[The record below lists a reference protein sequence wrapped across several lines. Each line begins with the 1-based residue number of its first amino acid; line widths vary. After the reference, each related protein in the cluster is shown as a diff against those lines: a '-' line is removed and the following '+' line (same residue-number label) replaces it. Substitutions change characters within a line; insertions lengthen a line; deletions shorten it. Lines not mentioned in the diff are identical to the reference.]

1 MKLWSKLAI
10 ALLAIALVPTVAL
23 AYLLSGAHATELARS
38 AREYRLAAADAA
50 RYRVET
56 FLAGLTREL
65 AEIGSIVTDGEQSE
79 ARRLALVKS
88 KLASARSL
96 DRVDVFSPDGTFV
109 LGMQAEGKASGA
121 AKVPKTLAAAARTD
135 ATAKP
140 GTLHLEQDAKSSQLT
155 ATVAIKTA
163 AGKVYGLLRAK
174 VPLKVLADEILE
186 LGARRFGEG
195 AENIFVV
202 DRQHRLLIHRD
213 GKRLGQKARGG
224 LLRAGDPE
232 QFTRNISYGADVGRG
247 AQRRLAIVVPVP
259 SVQWGIVVQQSHQ
272 LVYAS
277 VTATWRR
284 AGITGGV
291 IALLAIIIGLLL
303 GRRMAK
309 PVTELSTAAARVAE
323 GDFEVRVAPRSNDE
337 VGTLGRS
344 FNSMAGNLQESRDK
358 LIAEARVRGDMSR
371 YLPDQLV
378 DAIVTEDAAIE
389 LGGKRSKVT
398 VLFADVVAFT
408 PLAERHAPEEI
419 VRLLNELFTFL
430 TEIVFKHGG
439 MVDKF
444 IGDCVMAVFGVPEAQ
459 DDDAERAALAAL
471 EMIDW
476 LEAGN
481 AKWAAEF
488 GRELQLAIGVNTGT
502 AIVGNLGSQKR
513 MEYTAIGDTVNIA
526 ARLEMLAKPGQILVS
541 SATAG
546 ELDEDDFELLDLGER
561 DITGREERIQI
572 FELREDA

>member
-1 MKLWSKLAI
+1 MKLRSKLAI
-10 ALLAIALVPTVAL
+10 ALLTIALVPTVAL
-23 AYLLSGAHATELARS
+23 AYLLSGAHAAELARS

-50 RYRVET
+50 RQRVET
-56 FLAGLTREL
+56 FFAGLTREL
-65 AEIGSIVTDGEQSE
+65 AEIGSILADGEQSE

-88 KLASARSL
+88 KLASARAL

-109 LGMQAEGKASGA
+109 LGLQAEGKAPTSDQ
-121 AKVPKTLAAAARTD
+121 TLAAKAKEHVM
-135 ATAKP
+135 ATP
-140 GTLHLEQDAKSSQLT
+140 GTLHIQQHPAASQLT
-155 ATVAIKTA
+155 ATVAIKTT

-174 VPLKVLADEILE
+174 VLLKVLADEILE
-186 LGARRFGEG
+186 LGDRRFGEG
-195 AENIFVV
+195 AENIFIV
-202 DRQHRLLIHRD
+202 DRRHRLLVHRD
-213 GKRLGQKARGG
+213 KKRLGEETRSG
-224 LLRAGDPE
+224 LLQAKDLELTR
-232 QFTRNISYGADVGRG
+232 FSRNISYGADVGEG
-247 AQRRLAIVVPVP
+247 AARRLAIIVPVP

-284 AGITGGV
+284 AAITGGA
-291 IALLAIIIGLLL
+291 IALLAIIVGLLL
-303 GRRMAK
+303 GQRMAK
-309 PVTELSTAAARVAE
+309 PVGELSTAAARIAE
-323 GDFEVRVAPRSNDE
+323 GDFEVRVAPRSKDE
-337 VGTLGRS
+337 VGVLGRS
-344 FNSMAGNLQESRDK
+344 FNSMASSLQESRDR
-358 LIAEARVRGDMSR
+358 LIGEARMRGDMSR
-371 YLPDQLV
+371 FLPDQLV
-378 DAIVTEDAAIE
+378 DAIVAEDTAIE

-430 TEIVFKHGG
+430 TQIVFKHGG

-444 IGDCVMAVFGVPEAQ
+444 IGDCVMAVFGVPEAKE
-459 DDDAERAALAAL
+459 DDAERAALAAL

-481 AKWAAEF
+481 AKWTAEF

-513 MEYTAIGDTVNIA
+513 MEYTAIGDAVNIA
-526 ARLEMLAKPGQILVS
+526 ARLEMLAKPGQILLS

-546 ELDEDDFELLDLGER
+546 ELDADDFELEDLGER
-561 DITGREERIQI
+561 DITGREERIQV